1 MKQYFEPCIFL
12 LKSSIQLLDDTY
24 TYTIPWWNTLS
35 CEFWNKLWKQLS
47 FFFAL
52 TVNRICLYRWNTNCN
67 FTPCRWFNSN
77 CIIQVS
83 IDCFISILVSFQP
96 CLLACTLLWVTRR
109 LMQIS
114 VVKYIMTA
122 YDPIVPLL
130 QKWSVCWILCFFCI
144 EQLTD
149 WILSVLIVI
158 LGSIKV
164 LRVFPPC
171 LIWAISIYVNF

>member
-83 IDCFISILVSFQP
+83 IDCFISILISFQP

-109 LMQIS
+109 PHADLCCEIYYDSIWPYCSSVAKMIS
-114 VVKYIMTA
+114 
-122 YDPIVPLL
+122 LL
-130 QKWSVCWILCFFCI
+130 NTMLLLYWTI
-144 EQLTD
+144 D
-149 WILSVLIVI
+149 WL
-158 LGSIKV
+158 
-164 LRVFPPC
+164 
-171 LIWAISIYVNF
+171 NFICSNRNSWFN